1 MSTERY
7 NPREAEPRWQKHWTE
22 NKSFEA
28 KEDASRPKYYVLEMF
43 PYPSGRIH
51 MGHVRNYTMGDVIA
65 RFRRALGYNVLHP
78 MGWDAFGMPA
88 ENAAIDRGIHPKSW
102 TYDNIATMKRQ
113 LQSMGLAL
121 DWSREIATCDPS
133 YYRHEQAMF
142 IDFMKAGLV
151 ERKVSMVNWDPV
163 DHTVLANEQVIDGRG
178 WRSGALV
185 EKRELA
191 QWFLKITAYSEEL
204 LSALDGLAKWPEK
217 VRLMQKN
224 WIGRSEGMR
233 FSFALEDESGK
244 PLDERLTVYTT
255 RHDTIF
261 GASFCAI
268 SADHDLAKRLSGKD
282 QVLAAFRREVA
293 ALGTSE
299 ETIERAEKKGHALGL
314 YARHP
319 FRPGVRLPVYA
330 ANFVLMGYGEGA
342 IFGCPA
348 HDQRDLDFA
357 RKYGLPVIPVVA
369 PKGTDPASFAVGS
382 EAFVEKE
389 GDNTILINSDF
400 LDGMSVPEAKEEIA
414 SRMEKMGIG
423 ERKVNFR
430 LRDWGVSRQRYWGC
444 PIPVIHCTSCG
455 IVPVPK
461 GQLPVTLP
469 EDVTFDKPGNPLEH
483 HPTWKHVDC
492 PSCGSPARRETD
504 TFDTFIDSSW
514 YYARFCSPH
523 ADEPVDAQ
531 AARYW
536 MGVDQYIG
544 GVEHAILHL
553 LYSRFYARA
562 MTATGHLDVKEPFES
577 LFTQGMVIHETFRTL
592 NGDWVF
598 PADAVNQD
606 GKWVHAQTG
615 EPLEV
620 GGVEKMS
627 KSKKNVVDPDDII
640 ARFGADTARWF
651 MLSDTPPERD
661 IEWTEAGA
669 EGAWRFTQRIWRLVN
684 DSAAYAGGGDA
695 GVSLEL
701 RRTAHKALHAVTDD
715 LSQLRFNRAIARI
728 YELANALG
736 AALAGG
742 KADAAAVK
750 EAAEFLVLASAPMMP
765 HLAEECWQAMGKA
778 GHVVDTAWPKAD
790 PALLSDDQVTIAV
803 QVNGKRRDEIT
814 IPKDLDAKQVEA
826 LVLKLDAVARAL
838 EGRPVKKVIVVPGR
852 IANIVG

>member
-1 MSTERY
+1 
-7 NPREAEPRWQKHWTE
+7 
-22 NKSFEA
+22 
-28 KEDASRPKYYVLEMF
+28 
-43 PYPSGRIH
+43 
-51 MGHVRNYTMGDVIA
+51 MGDVIA
-65 RFRRALGYNVLHP
+65 RFMRARGYDVLHP

-88 ENAAIDRGIHPKSW
+88 ENAAIDRGIHPKAW

-121 DWSREIATCDPS
+121 DWSREIATCDPG
-133 YYRHEQAMF
+133 YYQHEQAMF

-191 QWFLKITAYSEEL
+191 QWFLKITAYSNEL
-204 LSALDGLAKWPEK
+204 LSALDGLTRWPEK

-224 WIGRSEGMR
+224 WIGRSEGLR
-233 FSFALEDESGK
+233 FSFALEDAAGK
-244 PLDERLTVYTT
+244 LLDERLTVYTT

-268 SADHDLAKRLSGKD
+268 SADHELARRLSAADAG
-282 QVLAAFRREVA
+282 LAAFRRDVA

-299 ETIERAEKKGHALGL
+299 ESIERAEKKGHALGL
-314 YARHP
+314 FARHP

-357 RKYGLPVIPVVA
+357 RKYDLPVIPVVA
-369 PKGTDPASFAVGS
+369 PKGTDPAHFIIGA
-382 EAFVEKE
+382 EAFLEKE
-389 GDNTILINSDF
+389 GDNTVLINSDF
-400 LDGMSVPEAKEEIA
+400 LDGMSVHAAKAEIA
-414 SRMEKMGIG
+414 RRFEALGTG

-444 PIPVIHCTSCG
+444 PIPVIHCAACG
-455 IVPVPK
+455 IVPVPAA
-461 GQLPVTLP
+461 QLPVTLP
-469 EDVTFDKPGNPLEH
+469 DDVTFDKPGNPLEH

-492 PSCGSPARRETD
+492 PSCGKAARRETD

-523 ADEPVDAQ
+523 ASTPVDK
-531 AARYW
+531 AAAAYW

-562 MTATGHLDVKEPFES
+562 MTATGHLAIKEPFES
-577 LFTQGMVIHETFRTL
+577 LFTQGMVIHETFRTRS
-592 NGDWVF
+592 GEWVF
-598 PADAVNQD
+598 PADAVNRD
-606 GKWVHAQTG
+606 GGWVHARTG
-615 EPLEV
+615 EALEV

-684 DSAAYAGGGDA
+684 DAVGYSGGDA
-695 GVSLEL
+695 ADSALEL
-701 RRTAHKALHAVTDD
+701 RRAAHKALQAVTED
-715 LSQLRFNRAIARI
+715 LSALRFNRAIARI

-736 AALAGG
+736 TALAAGQAG
-742 KADAAAVK
+742 AAPVR
-750 EAAEFLVLASAPMMP
+750 EAAEFLVLMSAPMMP
-765 HLAEECWQAMGKA
+765 HLAEECWQAMKKPGY
-778 GHVVDTAWPKAD
+778 VVDTPWPKPD
-790 PALLSDDQVTIAV
+790 PALVADDQVTIAV
-803 QVNGKRRDEIT
+803 QVNGKRRDEVT
-814 IPKDLDAKQVEA
+814 IARDMPSAELEA
-826 LVLKLDAVARAL
+826 LVLGLDSVTRAL